1 MRVNDFIFPVDF
13 LVLEMEE
20 DQAVP
25 LILGRPFLA
34 TGKAMIDVQKG
45 ELTLRLN
52 DESVTFSIYEALKRH
67 DADIGG
73 SRHCNVVTVIDE
85 CVREVAHANSSQDQ
99 LERCLFH
106 SFYSSHSF
114 DMLDFNSDLLEFVG
128 ALDSAKEIPRPRC
141 QQFLPLRD
149 EEEDA
154 KEEKDKKLELKSLP
168 THLQYAFLGESDTFP
183 VIVSSSLSS
192 SELDKLLR
200 VLRTYKGAIGW
211 TISDLK
217 GISPTICM
225 HRIHLEEGYKPKAQN
240 QRRLN
245 PIMQNVVRKEVLKL
259 LDAGIIYAISDSEW
273 VIPTQV
279 VAKKRGTTVVK
290 GENDEMIATRLVT
303 GWRVCIDY
311 RALNAST
318 RKDHFPLP
326 FIDQMLDRLAGHEY
340 YCFLDGYS
348 GYNQIHIA
356 LEDQHKSSFIC
367 PYGVY
372 AYRRMSFGLCNA
384 PATFQR
390 CMMSIFH
397 GLIENIMEVFM
408 DDFSC
413 FW

>member
-67 DADIGG
+67 DSDIGG
-73 SRHCNVVTVIDE
+73 SLHCNVVTVIDE

-128 ALDSAKEIPRPRC
+128 ALDSAKEIPRPRR

-217 GISPTICM
+217 GISPTICT
-225 HRIHLEEGYKPKAQN
+225 HRIHLEEGYKPKVQN

-273 VIPTQV
+273 VSPTQV
-279 VAKKRGTTVVK
+279 VAKKG
-290 GENDEMIATRLVT
+290 
-303 GWRVCIDY
+303 
-311 RALNAST
+311 
-318 RKDHFPLP
+318 
-326 FIDQMLDRLAGHEY
+326 
-340 YCFLDGYS
+340 
-348 GYNQIHIA
+348 GYN
-356 LEDQHKSSFIC
+356 
-367 PYGVY
+367 YGK
-372 AYRRMSFGLCNA
+372 RG
-384 PATFQR
+384 
-390 CMMSIFH
+390 
-397 GLIENIMEVFM
+397 E
-408 DDFSC
+408 
-413 FW
+413 